1 MIDIHCHVLPAVDD
15 GAEGL
20 EAALAMVRMAWNDGV
35 TALIATPHARRDL
48 WPTLSSAVIEQRV
61 ASLVEHAGGAPPRV
75 LPGSEIAVDSELL
88 EELDRGTGASLV
100 SLAGSRY
107 LLLEF
112 DPLGLGPDPAALSH
126 ELRIAGWWPV
136 IAHPERIPYLAEDAG
151 RLRAVVEAGALLQV
165 TAMSLTGG
173 FGRWVQGC
181 AEFLVEEG
189 LVHFVAT
196 DAHNPTTR
204 PPLLSPAAEWM
215 GRRWGDEVARRLVER
230 NPAAVLAG
238 EPLACLKESA

>member
-1 MIDIHCHVLPAVDD
+1 MIDIHCHILPAVDD
-15 GAEGL
+15 GADGL
-20 EAALAMVRMAWNDGV
+20 EAALAMARMAWNDGV

-48 WPTLSSAVIEQRV
+48 WPTLGSEAVEQRI
-61 ASLVEHAGGAPPRV
+61 ASLVDHAAGASPRLV
-75 LPGSEIAVDSELL
+75 SGSEIAVDSELL
-88 EELDRGTGASLV
+88 EELDRGSGAALV

-112 DPLGLGPDPAALSH
+112 DSLGLGPDPVGLSH

-136 IAHPERIPYLAEDAG
+136 IAHPERIPYLAEDPG

-181 AEFLVEEG
+181 AEFLVDEG

-196 DAHNPTTR
+196 DAHNATTR

-215 GRRWGDEVARRLVER
+215 RRRWGSEVARQLVER

-238 EPLACLKESA
+238 EALPCLKETA